1 MAKLQQRHHRLLASA
16 PRLDGRAMNQNDI
29 PLVAGGL
36 SAPWWV
42 GVVNEWLG
50 LVAVSLTIA
59 VLIRNLWKGRK
70 D

>member
-1 MAKLQQRHHRLLASA
+1 M
-16 PRLDGRAMNQNDI
+16 MNQNDI

-59 VLIRNLWKGRK
+59 VLVRNLWKGRK